1 MPDVGVDLTFNELE
15 LIQTIDGL
23 PVVRYCDGFRH
34 LKAARIEKPDVIRSI
49 AQYQ

>member
-1 MPDVGVDLTFNELE
+1 MPDVGVDLALNKLE
-15 LIQTIDGL
+15 FVQAIDWL

-34 LKAARIEKPDVIRSI
+34 LKAARIEKPDAIRSI